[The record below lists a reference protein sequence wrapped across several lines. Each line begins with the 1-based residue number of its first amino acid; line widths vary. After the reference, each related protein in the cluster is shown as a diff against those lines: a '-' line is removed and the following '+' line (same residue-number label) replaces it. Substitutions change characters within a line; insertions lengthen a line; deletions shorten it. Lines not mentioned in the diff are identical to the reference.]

1 VSAERLLTA
10 FAEGRR
16 VFGIPLRSPDPAI
29 VEIAAIAGYD
39 WVAIT
44 LEHASLTVREV
55 AAMQRAADFRGIT
68 TLVHVVDPGD
78 PRILPLLDEGVGGIV
93 LSGARSAEDTEALM
107 RAVRFPPRG
116 ERGAGGVTRRSDYG
130 AKPYAS
136 YMREV
141 DRLVAAGAVIE
152 TREGVENA
160 ESILAVDGLH
170 LVYIGFHDLAQSYG
184 VPGDFSDPQLREA
197 VDHVIG
203 HARRNGVAVGMAE
216 KGFTIAELCELGVT
230 MLINAPC
237 GEYIA
242 LLEALRSRLEVA
254 KAEAAA

>member
-1 VSAERLLTA
+1 MSAERLLTA

-44 LEHASLTVREV
+44 LEHSSLTTREI
-55 AAMQRAADFRGIT
+55 AQLQRAADVRGIT
-68 TLVHVVDPGD
+68 TLVHLADPDD

-93 LSGARSAEDTEALM
+93 LSGAESAEDMEALM
-107 RAVRFPPRG
+107 RSVRFPPRG
-116 ERGAGGVTRRSDYG
+116 ARGAGGVTRRSDYG

-136 YMREV
+136 YMREA

-152 TREGVENA
+152 TRAGVEHA
-160 ESILAVDGLH
+160 EEILAVDGLD
-170 LVYIGFHDLAQSYG
+170 LAYIGFHDLAQSYG
-184 VPGDFSDPQLREA
+184 VPGEFTDPHLREA

-203 HARRNGVAVGMAE
+203 HAKRNGVAVGMAE
-216 KGFTIAELCELGVT
+216 KGFTVAELCELGVT
-230 MLINAPC
+230 MIVNAPC

-242 LLEALRSRLEVA
+242 LLEALRSRLD
-254 KAEAAA
+254 EARAQATS